1 MNSARQAL
9 ENVERVSDR
18 GLVVELWCGC
28 GHDLDWYRT
37 STGNARCRVESCCGA
52 TTETLRG
59 RTVRPQLV
67 MATKPRGRGDY
78 TKGCVTNWLNSCGRW
93 VRRWT
98 WSESFCKGLQRT
110 YDQIGSSKNKT
121 AQLGCSGDHAGE
133 RDDLGWLDITIR
145 RSTAVEMVRAAAS
158 VLGYAA
164 GEGERGNMK

>member
-67 MATKPRGRGDY
+67 MATKPRGGGDY

-98 WSESFCKGLQRT
+98 WSESFSKGLQRT

-121 AQLGCSGDHAGE
+121 AHLDAVVTTLEREMIWDGSTSRYGDPLQWRWCAL
-133 RDDLGWLDITIR
+133 RLRYLDTQR
-145 RSTAVEMVRAAAS
+145 VRAK
-158 VLGYAA
+158 
-164 GEGERGNMK
+164 GEI